1 MKYIYILFYVDKNED
16 KEYTRITPT
25 KYLLLIKE
33 IVLRIVER
41 DNEHSSLEDVLKYID
56 LCNSMSFNGEYI
68 REECG
73 FF

>member
-56 LCNSMSFNGEYI
+56 LCNSISFNGEYI
-68 REECG
+68 REKCG